1 MMSRLATQL
10 SCKKAHF
17 CDRHHRASAMAGLAS
32 YLSIEPHM
40 RSFDGFPTLPNSAP
54 LARGLFFAAR
64 PPASREL
71 FPPSEPRRLGEQARD
86 RDHHSRDPYGQ
97 TRKQQKI
104 AQERRHIAPP
114 LYLPCAC
121 PSCHSKDL
129 AFVRCPT
136 HGPSQIV
143 SRLPQDL
150 AAYCV
155 VAFASSIVR
164 HAMARARPHAHSL
177 VMNVAPFAIYLV
189 VLGLLLATMLVAL
202 TVWLVG

>member
-71 FPPSEPRRLGEQARD
+71 FPPSEPRRLAEQARN

-114 LYLPCAC
+114 LRPPSPVQGHPDIPRVWPSFDARLTKHHKLYHAC
-121 PSCHSKDL
+121 FPHS
-129 AFVRCPT
+129 VE
-136 HGPSQIV
+136 
-143 SRLPQDL
+143 
-150 AAYCV
+150 
-155 VAFASSIVR
+155 
-164 HAMARARPHAHSL
+164 ARNPHIA
-177 VMNVAPFAIYLV
+177 NA
-189 VLGLLLATMLVAL
+189 
-202 TVWLVG
+202 